1 MKSYRFTVRF
11 AGQRI
16 THDLKA
22 TNDDEAGKNFI
33 TELKAGNGSWVKEVT
48 PLALWMAP
56 GRMRVKSVT
65 RAPNWARRSTPPNR
79 LV

>member
-22 TNDDEAGKNFI
+22 TNDDEAGKIFI
-33 TELKAGNGSWVKEVT
+33 NELKAGKGNWFKEITYT
-48 PLALWMAP
+48 PSKMFITYEELSAT
-56 GRMRVKSVT
+56 S
-65 RAPNWARRSTPPNR
+65 N
-79 LV
+79 